1 MKIHKIAGVLCAFQ
15 SVTNLGSKCNHLRTE
30 RIAFETLEGCKR
42 ASAGGENVRRETA
55 PTTQAIIIVN
65 YVGRF
70 KENSKGLLKYYAS
83 SSNQNTTLAKLTV
96 SNSLLCHQKPKKI
109 SLSGIG

>member
-1 MKIHKIAGVLCAFQ
+1 M
-15 SVTNLGSKCNHLRTE
+15 
-30 RIAFETLEGCKR
+30 
-42 ASAGGENVRRETA
+42 RRETP

-96 SNSLLCHQKPKKI
+96 CQLCHQKPKKI
-109 SLSGIG
+109 SLSGIGLCCCFYKKLFRMSWTHKNVTTVFI

>member
-1 MKIHKIAGVLCAFQ
+1 M
-15 SVTNLGSKCNHLRTE
+15 
-30 RIAFETLEGCKR
+30 
-42 ASAGGENVRRETA
+42 RRETA
-55 PTTQAIIIVN
+55 PATQAIIIVN